1 MLIEKYLEELDQ
13 FQKESKENENLKEGF
28 DLSRGIELSTL
39 FFICLMAGFY
49 FIYLLNHFYDISIHV
64 TLSLICFN
72 VFLGLYFIIK
82 INPFLITHLVILVWV
97 IGWLEKGSYDS
108 VLSFIFCS
116 FAAATPFLCLFF
128 IYFYFK
134 RRSYHCSYIYFDKK
148 DNELVIKQNK
158 ITEMREL
165 LLKNKEHKK
174 ETIGYLLN
182 KMSNNQE
189 LNNEE
194 LIIKNDIIKSEPI
207 YNCEHCILK
216 SILEKNN
223 QKEELSI
230 ENI

>member
-13 FQKESKENENLKEGF
+13 FQKESKENKNLKENF
-28 DLSRGIELSTL
+28 VYSKEIEQSTL
-39 FFICLMAGFY
+39 FFIYLVAGFL
-49 FIYLLNHFYDISIHV
+49 FIYLLNHFYDISISV

-72 VFLGLYFIIK
+72 VFLGFYFIIK
-82 INPFLITHLVILVWV
+82 TNLLILIHLVAFVWV
-97 IGWLEKGSYDS
+97 IGWLQEGSYDS

-158 ITEMREL
+158 ITEMREVI
-165 LLKNKEHKK
+165 LKNKEHKK
-174 ETIGYLLN
+174 EAVGYLLN
-182 KMSNNQE
+182 KISNDQE
-189 LNNEE
+189 LNYNEQILE
-194 LIIKNDIIKSEPI
+194 NYIIRSEI
-207 YNCEHCILK
+207 YNYKYFTLESL
-216 SILEKNN
+216 LEKIN